1 MNTQTLKLLVTI
13 ITPLVLG
20 AVLGF
25 YTHKVCTKLPQP
37 SIVPYALGNSQ
48 VAKPSI
54 VTNTQIVTKVI
65 PGKPGECPTVET
77 SAIGGTTIAP
87 PKETAHV
94 DVAISRPYSVG
105 LSAIPR
111 LGLPQTYRL
120 EGGMHVF
127 NSPVAITVG
136 TSLSNNNVAVPD
148 VGLRVDF

>member
-105 LSAIPR
+105 LSAQPR
-111 LGLPQTYRL
+111 LGVPTLYRA
-120 EGGMHVF
+120 EVGMRLMG
-127 NSPVAITVG
+127 SPVAVTLG
-136 TSLSNNNVAVPD
+136 TSMSSGSIVVPD